1 MPDKLIELPKDVT
14 VVGRSKGRDVLQRP
28 DGSHKLGPVTEQT
41 ETRPILGPDE
51 SFVGEQPNAYVVQGV
66 GGEHRLIP
74 K

>member
-14 VVGRSKGRDVLQRP
+14 VV
-28 DGSHKLGPVTEQT
+28 EQT